1 MQPFCLQLA
10 CWEGGP
16 SLKSKSK
23 STFDD
28 LLQWSMCVIV
38 VSSGLMQLIWKSMG
52 DIMFHREYNWE
63 VSNTVIPSKLYLWPL
78 CPGPV
83 RVQGIVFLQQSA
95 PSAYQRK
102 FLMVLLGLPGGWG
115 CVINRHILSVGLVKP
130 EILLCQKDQISQ
142 RICKDRRQTN
152 KRCSTLNLSVYYFV
166 SFVILCELLKTCQ
179 YTMFFFTFVAGV
191 CIILIRQ

>member
-1 MQPFCLQLA
+1 MQPFCLLLA

-28 LLQWSMCVIV
+28 LLRWSMSVIEQWTNV
-38 VSSGLMQLIWKSMG
+38 VQLIWKSMG
-52 DIMFHREYNWE
+52 DNMFHRQYNWE
-63 VSNTVIPSKLYLWPL
+63 VRNTVIPCKLYIWPL

-102 FLMVLLGLPGGWG
+102 LLMVLLGLPGGWG
-115 CVINRHILSVGLVKP
+115 CVINGHILPVGLVKP

-152 KRCSTLNLSVYYFV
+152 KRCSKVNLSFYYFV
-166 SFVILCELLKTCQ
+166 SFVILCELLKTCSIIC
-179 YTMFFFTFVAGV
+179 FFYFCYF
-191 CIILIRQ
+191 I

>member
-1 MQPFCLQLA
+1 MQPFCLLLA

-28 LLQWSMCVIV
+28 LLRWSMSVIV

-52 DIMFHREYNWE
+52 DIMFHRKYNWE
-63 VSNTVIPSKLYLWPL
+63 VRNTVIPSKLYLWPL

-83 RVQGIVFLQQSA
+83 RVQGIVFLQLSA

-102 FLMVLLGLPGGWG
+102 LLMVLLGLPGGWG
-115 CVINRHILSVGLVKP
+115 CVINRHILPVGLVKP

-142 RICKDRRQTN
+142 RICEDRRQTN
-152 KRCSTLNLSVYYFV
+152 KICSTVNLSVYYFV
-166 SFVILCELLKTCQ
+166 NFVILCELLKTCQ
-179 YTMFFFTFVAGV
+179 YTMFFLLCYF
-191 CIILIRQ
+191 I

>member
-28 LLQWSMCVIV
+28 LLRWSMSVIV

-63 VSNTVIPSKLYLWPL
+63 VRNTVIPSKLYLWPL

-83 RVQGIVFLQQSA
+83 RVQGIVFLQQSQCI
-95 PSAYQRK
+95 SEK
-102 FLMVLLGLPGGWG
+102 
-115 CVINRHILSVGLVKP
+115 VIDGSVRPTGRLRLYYKWAHPPCRSGKAWNLTVSKGSNIP
-130 EILLCQKDQISQ
+130 KDL
-142 RICKDRRQTN
+142 RR
-152 KRCSTLNLSVYYFV
+152 
-166 SFVILCELLKTCQ
+166 
-179 YTMFFFTFVAGV
+179 
-191 CIILIRQ
+191 

>member
-1 MQPFCLQLA
+1 MLPFCLLLA

-23 STFDD
+23 CTFDD
-28 LLQWSMCVIV
+28 LLRWSTRKSVIV

-63 VSNTVIPSKLYLWPL
+63 VRNTVIPSKLILWPL

-102 FLMVLLGLPGGWG
+102 LLMILLGLPGGWG
-115 CVINRHILSVGLVKP
+115 CVINGHILPVGLVKP

-142 RICKDRRQTN
+142 RICEDRKQTN
-152 KRCSTLNLSVYYFV
+152 KRCSALNLSVDYFV
-166 SFVILCELLKTCQ
+166 SFVFMWTIKNLSE
-179 YTMFFFTFVAGV
+179 YYVFFTLLCV
-191 CIILIRQ
+191 

>member
-1 MQPFCLQLA
+1 MQPFCLLLA

-28 LLQWSMCVIV
+28 LLRWSMSVIV

-52 DIMFHREYNWE
+52 DIMFHRKYNWE
-63 VSNTVIPSKLYLWPL
+63 VRNTVIPSKLYLWPL

-95 PSAYQRK
+95 PSTYQRT
-102 FLMVLLGLPGGWG
+102 GGRFRENCRSISG
-115 CVINRHILSVGLVKP
+115 NFKCCVQQKEEEEKVI
-130 EILLCQKDQISQ
+130 EICTLLCEIKQNHLCFLSY
-142 RICKDRRQTN
+142 
-152 KRCSTLNLSVYYFV
+152 LHSVYYIIRMISKCGNGNVFKDA
-166 SFVILCELLKTCQ
+166 LL
-179 YTMFFFTFVAGV
+179 
-191 CIILIRQ
+191 L